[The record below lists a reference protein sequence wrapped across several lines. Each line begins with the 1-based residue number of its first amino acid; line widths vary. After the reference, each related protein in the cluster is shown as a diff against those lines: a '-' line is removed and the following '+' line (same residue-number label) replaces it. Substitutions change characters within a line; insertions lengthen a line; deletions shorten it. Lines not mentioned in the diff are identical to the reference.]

1 MGYIYKITNISTKKS
16 YVGQTTE
23 QDVND
28 RWKDHLKKGSNC
40 RQLKKSIQEYGKE
53 NFVFSIICICFDDD
67 LNRFEIEY
75 INRYNTIYPN
85 GYNIRSGG
93 SNGKHSKETC
103 LKISETL
110 KYLHKNNKIVK
121 VKREP
126 WLTAPEI
133 KDKISKGVKK
143 YYETHES
150 AHKGVPN
157 PSSFKPVVQSKDG
170 NDIETFINLK
180 EAAKKLNVSIAAVS
194 MAAAGKRH
202 TLLGF
207 EFRYK

>member
-103 LKISETL
+103 LKIS
-110 KYLHKNNKIVK
+110 
-121 VKREP
+121 
-126 WLTAPEI
+126 
-133 KDKISKGVKK
+133 GC
-143 YYETHES
+143 
-150 AHKGVPN
+150 
-157 PSSFKPVVQSKDG
+157 
-170 NDIETFINLK
+170 
-180 EAAKKLNVSIAAVS
+180 
-194 MAAAGKRH
+194 GKS
-202 TLLGF
+202 
-207 EFRYK
+207 